1 MMTKSTTIAQL
12 NPIEKK
18 YLINFLDQLNQL
30 YRQTKFER
38 HQLAAIAKT
47 DQEFTVLEEIELL
60 TVELRGYASQIEARG
75 WVENSEEAISGLQM
89 MHIFEIPVI
98 AKLYFDYKEYDL
110 MKSYIRMLD
119 YLRLL
124 ILDYLK

>member
-1 MMTKSTTIAQL
+1 MTKSTTIAQL

-30 YRQTKFER
+30 YRQTKSER
-38 HQLAAIAKT
+38 NQLAAIAKT
-47 DQEFTVLEEIELL
+47 DEEFTVLEEIELL

-75 WVENSEEAISGLQM
+75 WVENSEDAINGLQM

-110 MKSYIRMLD
+110 IKSYIRMLD

-124 ILDYLK
+124 ILDYLQ

>member
-30 YRQTKFER
+30 YRQTKSER
-38 HQLAAIAKT
+38 NQLALIAKN

-60 TVELRGYASQIEARG
+60 TVELRGYASQIQARG
-75 WVENSEEAISGLQM
+75 GVENLEEAINRLQM

-98 AKLYFDYKEYDL
+98 ANLYFDNEEYDL
-110 MKSYIRMLD
+110 IKSYIRMLD

-124 ILDYLK
+124 ILDYLQ

>member
-1 MMTKSTTIAQL
+1 MTKSTTIAQL

-30 YRQTKFER
+30 YRQTKSER
-38 HQLAAIAKT
+38 NQLALIAKN

-60 TVELRGYASQIEARG
+60 TVELRGYASQIQARG
-75 WVENSEEAISGLQM
+75 GVENLEEAINRLQM

-98 AKLYFDYKEYDL
+98 ANLYFDNEEYDL
-110 MKSYIRMLD
+110 IKSYIRMLD

-124 ILDYLK
+124 ILDYLQ

>member
-30 YRQTKFER
+30 YRQTKSER
-38 HQLAAIAKT
+38 NQLALIAKN

-60 TVELRGYASQIEARG
+60 TVELRGYASQIQARG
-75 WVENSEEAISGLQM
+75 GVENLEEAINRLQM

-98 AKLYFDYKEYDL
+98 ANLYFDNEAYDL
-110 MKSYIRMLD
+110 IKSYIRMLD

-124 ILDYLK
+124 ILDYLQ

>member
-1 MMTKSTTIAQL
+1 MTKSTTIAQL

-30 YRQTKFER
+30 YRQTKSER
-38 HQLAAIAKT
+38 NQLALIAKN

-60 TVELRGYASQIEARG
+60 TVELRGYASQIQARG
-75 WVENSEEAISGLQM
+75 WVKNLEEAINRLQM

-98 AKLYFDYKEYDL
+98 ANLYFDNEEYDL
-110 MKSYIRMLD
+110 IKSYIRMLD

-124 ILDYLK
+124 ILDYLQ